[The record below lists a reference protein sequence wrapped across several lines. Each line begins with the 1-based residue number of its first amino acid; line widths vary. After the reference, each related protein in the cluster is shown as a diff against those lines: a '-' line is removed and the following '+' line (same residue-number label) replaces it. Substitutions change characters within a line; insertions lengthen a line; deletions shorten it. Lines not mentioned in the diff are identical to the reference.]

1 MSAFNNN
8 NHNLNNT
15 SAGIE
20 GQGSNLASQ
29 GVNRQQPQGLNENH
43 GIAATGLNNNPLDT
57 HSSIPTT
64 RGNDLNYSGANIADT
79 RKVDQQSA
87 YGNTAGQNLNSDS
100 NRTAGTGIPPVN
112 TAEHIR
118 RNAAEEAIAAGHHG
132 THHTGNGNLTHER
145 ELHHVG
151 NGPETTGG
159 GAANLGHHNAHHTG
173 HAGVGLDDKARIDA
187 HHAPNATHH
196 HHTDNNVAV
205 GPSSTPGEHQTG
217 APLGAGLPDQDLKHS
232 TDKHHNEKY
241 GNNSHKEEQTK
252 ASAGDKIKG
261 NIEKLVGKVS
271 GNEAK
276 VAQGE
281 NIAQGRSV

>member
-29 GVNRQQPQGLNENH
+29 GINRQQPNELNENH
-43 GIAATGLNNNPLDT
+43 GIAATGLNNQPLDT
-57 HSSIPTT
+57 HSSIPST
-64 RGNDLNYSGANIADT
+64 RGNDLNYAGANIADT
-79 RKVDQQSA
+79 RKVDQQAA

-100 NRTAGTGIPPVN
+100 NRTGGTGIPPVN
-112 TAEHIR
+112 TAEHVR
-118 RNAAEEAIAAGHHG
+118 RNAAEEAISAGHHG
-132 THHTGNGNLTHER
+132 THHSGNNNLSHER
-145 ELHHVG
+145 ELHNVG
-151 NGPETTGG
+151 TGPT
-159 GAANLGHHNAHHTG
+159 ALGHHNEHSTG
-173 HAGVGLDDKARIDA
+173 HNGVGLDEKTRIA
-187 HHAPNATHH
+187 SHNATNVTHH
-196 HHTDNNVAV
+196 HHPDDPVAV
-205 GPSSTPGEHQTG
+205 GPSSTPGQHHTG

-232 TDKHHNEKY
+232 TDKRHNEKH
-241 GNNSHKEEQTK
+241 GNISHKEEETK
-252 ASAGDKIKG
+252 VSAGDKIKG
-261 NIEKLVGKVS
+261 NLEKIVGKIS